1 MGDKKQILLGDTLE
15 TIFKRMG
22 VDYVVHKV
30 VKNCN
35 CNKRKDALNK
45 VNFRIIKPKN
55 THNL

>member
-1 MGDKKQILLGDTLE
+1 MGDKQPILLGDTLE

-35 CNKRKDALNK
+35 CKQRKDALNR
-45 VNFRIIKPKN
+45 VNFRIIKPKQKD
-55 THNL
+55 

>member
-1 MGDKKQILLGDTLE
+1 MGDKKPILLGDTLE

-45 VNFRIIKPKN
+45 VNFRIIKPKQKD
-55 THNL
+55 